1 MTGITGEIDT
11 IESTLSKRIP
21 VKNNK
26 DKDDINKI
34 IQGAI
39 TIEKRT
45 DEMLQKKKQY
55 SSDYE

>member
-21 VKNNK
+21 TKNK

-39 TIEKRT
+39 NIEKRT
-45 DEMLQKKKQY
+45 DEILQRKK
-55 SSDYE
+55 